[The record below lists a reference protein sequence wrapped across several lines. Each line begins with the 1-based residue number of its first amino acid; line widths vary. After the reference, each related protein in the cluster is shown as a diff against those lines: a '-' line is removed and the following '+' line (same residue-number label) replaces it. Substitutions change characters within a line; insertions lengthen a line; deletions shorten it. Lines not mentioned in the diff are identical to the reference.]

1 LAATSIDSLILGYR
15 LRHFRKQRGL
25 TLEQL
30 GALVDKP
37 APYLSLLENGK
48 REPRLG
54 LLNELA
60 ASLDVSVA
68 ELLEPTPPTK
78 RSRMEV
84 ALERAQDEPIY
95 RELGLPYLKASAKL
109 PDPALEHIVALY
121 EALRE
126 TRTVTDPTREA
137 ARIANAELRAE
148 MKRRGNYFEEIES
161 VAAEAV
167 EAAGYEGS
175 RALTERDIAQLA
187 SHFGFT
193 VERAPDVPPSVRSVT
208 DLRNRRIYVA
218 QRDLLGT
225 RSARSVVIQ
234 TLGHFALDH
243 TDPRSF
249 GEFLRQ
255 RVEANYFAGAVLL
268 PEVAAVPMLVEAKRE
283 RDLSVEDLRDAFYV
297 SYEMA
302 AHRFTNL
309 ATRHLGLKVHFVR
322 SDEAGIIWK
331 AYENNDVPFPQN
343 SVGAIEGQRLCREWG
358 TRQAFH
364 SRDKFSIHYQY
375 TDTSRGT
382 FWCSTHVDE
391 HRMAAITTGARFEE
405 AQHFR
410 GRETN
415 RHSAS
420 RCPDGTC
427 CRRPDAGLASRWDGY
442 AWPSVRPNSHVLA
455 AMPVETIPGV
465 DLTEVYEFLDRNA
478 STG

>member
-95 RELGLPYLKASAKL
+95 RELGLPYLKASARL

-249 GEFLRQ
+249 G
-255 RVEANYFAGAVLL
+255 
-268 PEVAAVPMLVEAKRE
+268 
-283 RDLSVEDLRDAFYV
+283 
-297 SYEMA
+297 
-302 AHRFTNL
+302 
-309 ATRHLGLKVHFVR
+309 
-322 SDEAGIIWK
+322 
-331 AYENNDVPFPQN
+331 
-343 SVGAIEGQRLCREWG
+343 
-358 TRQAFH
+358 
-364 SRDKFSIHYQY
+364 
-375 TDTSRGT
+375 
-382 FWCSTHVDE
+382 
-391 HRMAAITTGARFEE
+391 
-405 AQHFR
+405 
-410 GRETN
+410 
-415 RHSAS
+415 AS
-420 RCPDGTC
+420 RRGELL
-427 CRRPDAGLASRWDGY
+427 RRR
-442 AWPSVRPNSHVLA
+442 RA
-455 AMPVETIPGV
+455 AP
-465 DLTEVYEFLDRNA
+465 
-478 STG
+478 